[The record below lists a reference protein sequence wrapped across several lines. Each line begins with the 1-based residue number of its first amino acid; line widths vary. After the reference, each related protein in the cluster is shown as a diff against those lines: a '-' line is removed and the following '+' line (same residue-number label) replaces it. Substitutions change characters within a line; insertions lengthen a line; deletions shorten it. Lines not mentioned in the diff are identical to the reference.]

1 MKDFYIGMVNPIT
14 REPFR
19 WDDPNVFS
27 GDPGY
32 YLEPGDPGY
41 VPYSDETSEC
51 REDEAMLLADLIRT
65 TTSAAA
71 NPRAITMY
79 QYDIA
84 PRAGGGFATQPVP
97 TAAFDEYTVDSAV
110 SAVTELPEQKCAEVL
125 AAYMDQLFMCS
136 AGNRWAHAIHN
147 LLSMLPASAGSPCMD
162 GRLCASA

>member
-1 MKDFYIGMVNPIT
+1 MKDFYVGMTNPIT

-41 VPYSDETSEC
+41 IPYSDEVSES
-51 REDEAMLLADLIRT
+51 REDEIMLLADLIHT
-65 TTSAAA
+65 TPSAAA
-71 NPRAITMY
+71 NPRAITKY
-79 QYDIA
+79 QYDVA
-84 PRAGGGFATQPVP
+84 PRAGGGFSTHPVLA
-97 TAAFDEYTVDSAV
+97 AAFDEYTVDSAV
-110 SAVTELPEQKCAEVL
+110 SAFTGLPEQKCAEVL

-147 LLSMLPASAGSPCMD
+147 LLSMLPASAGSSRVDERTCVP
-162 GRLCASA
+162 A

>member
-1 MKDFYIGMVNPIT
+1 MKDFHLGMTNPIT

-41 VPYSDETSEC
+41 VPYSDESSEIC
-51 REDEAMLLADLIRT
+51 EDDAMLLADLIGT
-65 TTSAAA
+65 TPSAAA
-71 NPRAITMY
+71 NPRAITKY
-79 QYDIA
+79 QYNVA
-84 PRAGGGFATQPVP
+84 PRAGGGFSTHPVLA
-97 TAAFDEYTVDSAV
+97 AAFDEDTVDSAV
-110 SAVTELPEQKCAEVL
+110 SEVTGLSEQKCAEVI

-147 LLSMLPASAGSPCMD
+147 LLSMLPASAGSSCMD
-162 GRLCASA
+162 GHIRKAA